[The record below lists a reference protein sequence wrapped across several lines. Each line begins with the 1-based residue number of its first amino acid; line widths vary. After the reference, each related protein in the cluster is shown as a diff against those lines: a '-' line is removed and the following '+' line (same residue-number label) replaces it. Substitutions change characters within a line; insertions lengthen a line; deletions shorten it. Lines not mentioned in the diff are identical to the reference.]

1 MLKVNMSA
9 KQCQFTMSYILNIFL
24 FIVAYCF
31 FFFLFTSCVL
41 KDQMNFSKYLFFR
54 ILSSS
59 PEPIDQCQPNLALSA
74 APVGDGLPSFF
85 NEGICYLKR

>member
-1 MLKVNMSA
+1 MSA

-24 FIVAYCF
+24 FIVAYWF

-41 KDQMNFSKYLFFR
+41 KDQMNFSKYLFFH

-59 PEPIDQCQPNLALSA
+59 PEPIDQCQPNLALIA
-74 APVGDGLPSFF
+74 APVGDGLPNFF

>member
-1 MLKVNMSA
+1 MSA

-31 FFFLFTSCVL
+31 FFSFLFTSCVL
-41 KDQMNFSKYLFFR
+41 KDQMNFSKNLFFR
-54 ILSSS
+54 ILSHS
-59 PEPIDQCQPNLALSA
+59 PEPIDQFQPNLALSA

-85 NEGICYLKR
+85 IEGIYAMLF